1 MTTTT
6 IPTNATTKPS
16 QASVAAPAAS
26 PTEPD
31 AEQPLNATGE
41 GLRVL
46 LIRLHIDGP
55 DAWATDPDATELLEH
70 CMAKYGA
77 LAVKYRQTPQ
87 DAAYA
92 AFEVLRAPATLEA
105 TDPWGVVTRAVQL
118 SLMAE
123 DRANGLLCDQSR
135 ARRLLT
141 SDQHD
146 ATRFTDYELDGAR
159 SIDTLQAETGS
170 VDTVSVDPAVLDHL
184 DAVDITV
191 SSRPSQIAPVEARTA
206 LDIAAKVLAGFGWN
220 QAEARGCLDYITER
234 LTITGNTA
242 RAFEYLRR
250 DKNALGRFDLELR
263 QWTALCAVVLGHPH
277 HPALAVRDGL
287 LARLMRGQRT
297 TELLADDR
305 LVRALLAASPTPPTG
320 PVRPA
325 GSPAGS
331 ARPVLRVV
339 CDV

>member
-6 IPTNATTKPS
+6 LPTST
-16 QASVAAPAAS
+16 APETS
-26 PTEPD
+26 TPD
-31 AEQPLNATGE
+31 AGRPLFATSE

-46 LIRLHIDGP
+46 LIRLHIDGR
-55 DAWATDPDATELLEH
+55 DAWAKDPDATELLEF

-77 LAVKYRQTPQ
+77 LAARYRQTQQ
-87 DAAYA
+87 DAAVA

-105 TDPWGVVTRAVQL
+105 QDPWGVVTRAVQL

-141 SDQHD
+141 SDQHE

-159 SIDTLQAETGS
+159 SLDTLPTTADP
-170 VDTVSVDPAVLDHL
+170 VDTVSLDPAVLDHL
-184 DAVDITV
+184 DVVDVT

-206 LDIAAKVLAGFGWN
+206 LDIAAKVLAGFGW
-220 QAEARGCLDYITER
+220 EPTDARACLAYITER
-234 LTITGNTA
+234 LTITGDTA

-305 LVRALLAASPTPPTG
+305 LVRAVLAASP
-320 PVRPA
+320 A
-325 GSPAGS
+325 HPAGS
-331 ARPVLRVV
+331 AGSTQPDLEVE
-339 CDV
+339 CDA

>member
-1 MTTTT
+1 
-6 IPTNATTKPS
+6 
-16 QASVAAPAAS
+16 
-26 PTEPD
+26 
-31 AEQPLNATGE
+31 LFATGE

-55 DAWATDPDATELLEH
+55 GAWASDPDATQLLEF
-70 CMAKYGA
+70 CMLKYAA
-77 LAVKYRQTPQ
+77 LAHRYRQTKQ
-87 DAAYA
+87 DAAVA

-105 TDPWGVVTRAVQL
+105 QDPWGVVTRAVQL

-141 SDQHD
+141 SEQHD

-159 SIDTLQAETGS
+159 SLDTLPTTTDP
-170 VDTVSVDPAVLDHL
+170 VDTISLDPAVLDHL
-184 DAVDITV
+184 DAVDV
-191 SSRPSQIAPVEARTA
+191 ASPQPSRIAPVEARNA
-206 LDIAAKVLAGFGWN
+206 LDIAAKVLAGFGWDHTD
-220 QAEARGCLDYITER
+220 ARACLAYITER
-234 LTITGNTA
+234 LTITGDTA

-250 DKNALGRFDLELR
+250 DKYALGRFDLELR

-297 TELLADDR
+297 TELMADDR
-305 LVRALLAASPTPPTG
+305 LVRALQAS
-320 PVRPA
+320 
-325 GSPAGS
+325 SS
-331 ARPVLRVV
+331 ARPSSAGSVRPDLKVV
-339 CDV
+339 CDA

>member
-6 IPTNATTKPS
+6 LPTTSTS
-16 QASVAAPAAS
+16 TAPGTGSA
-26 PTEPD
+26 D
-31 AEQPLNATGE
+31 VGRPLFATGE

-55 DAWATDPDATELLEH
+55 GAWANDPDATQLLEF
-70 CMAKYGA
+70 CMLKYAA
-77 LAVKYRQTPQ
+77 LAHRYRQTQQ
-87 DAAYA
+87 DAAVA

-105 TDPWGVVTRAVQL
+105 QDPWGVVTRAVQL

-141 SDQHD
+141 SEQHD
-146 ATRFTDYELDGAR
+146 AQRFSDYELDGAR
-159 SIDTLQAETGS
+159 SLDTLQATADG
-170 VDTVSVDPAVLDHL
+170 VDTISLDPALLDHL
-184 DAVDITV
+184 DAVDVT

-206 LDIAAKVLAGFGWN
+206 LDIAAKVLAGFGWDPTD
-220 QAEARGCLDYITER
+220 ARACLDYITER
-234 LTITGNTA
+234 LTITGDTA

-287 LARLMRGQRT
+287 LARLMHGQRT
-297 TELLADDR
+297 TDLLGDDR
-305 LVRALLAASPTPPTG
+305 LVRALLAASPARPSSACA
-320 PVRPA
+320 VRPD
-325 GSPAGS
+325 
-331 ARPVLRVV
+331 LRVV
-339 CDV
+339 CDA

>member
-6 IPTNATTKPS
+6 LPTTSTS
-16 QASVAAPAAS
+16 TASGTS
-26 PTEPD
+26 TPD
-31 AEQPLNATGE
+31 VGRPLFATGE

-55 DAWATDPDATELLEH
+55 GAWASDPDATELLEF
-70 CMAKYGA
+70 CMLKYAA
-77 LAVKYRQTPQ
+77 LAHRYRQTQQ
-87 DAAYA
+87 DAAVA

-105 TDPWGVVTRAVQL
+105 QDPWGVVTRAVQL

-159 SIDTLQAETGS
+159 SLDTLPTTADA
-170 VDTVSVDPAVLDHL
+170 VDTISLDPAVLDHL
-184 DAVDITV
+184 DAVDVT

-206 LDIAAKVLAGFGWN
+206 LDIAAKVLAGFGWDPTD
-220 QAEARGCLDYITER
+220 ARACLAYITER
-234 LTITGNTA
+234 LTITGGTA

-305 LVRALLAASPTPPTG
+305 LVRALLAASPAHPAG
-320 PVRPA
+320 PA
-325 GSPAGS
+325 GSV
-331 ARPVLRVV
+331 RPDLQVV
-339 CDV
+339 CDA